1 MKLIFAGK
9 SPYRFPWA
17 IVVGFAWHDRTMFD
31 NDNPQRIKR
40 TEQSAEGARQLPIY
54 ERVSQLLRRALGD
67 GSIPSGLVLLE
78 GPVADIF
85 SVTRTPVRKALQALE
100 EEGLVSRFDGRGYT
114 AGPAGVEPRR
124 IALEA
129 SMLGLDGDAEP
140 VRKTLG
146 WESIYDEV
154 ERNVVHLSVFDSY
167 RVNELELARHFNV
180 GRVVARDVLLR
191 LEALGLLEKDERM
204 RWAIKA
210 LDADRLNHLY
220 ELRWLLEPTALRG
233 GARSLPPA
241 ELQTMVGHLHQAIA
255 TYPKISRIELDEL
268 EHDLHVGLL
277 SRCPNVDLLQS
288 LERTRCILTL
298 SKHVL
303 GETAPMPKSDPFMS
317 EHLAILEAVGR
328 DEIGLAEGLLRKHLE
343 SSCLKLIQRVDLLR
357 QTYAT
362 PKLPYIAGAAGPH
375 G

>member
-1 MKLIFAGK
+1 LNLAGK
-9 SPYRFPWA
+9 RHNRFPWPTA
-17 IVVGFAWHDRTMFD
+17 AGFVWHDRTMFD

-40 TEQSAEGARQLPIY
+40 NEQSADGAARQLPIY
-54 ERVSQLLRRALGD
+54 ERVSQLLRRALDD
-67 GSIPSGLVLLE
+67 GSIPPGLVLLE
-78 GPVADIF
+78 GPVADIL
-85 SVTRTPVRKALQALE
+85 SVTRTPVRKALHALE

-114 AGPAGVEPRR
+114 AGAAGVEPRR

-129 SMLGLDGDAEP
+129 AMLGLDSDAEP
-140 VRKTLG
+140 VRKTRG

-154 ERNVVHLSVFDSY
+154 ERNIVHLSVFDSY

-180 GRVVARDVLLR
+180 GRMVARDVLLR

-204 RWAIKA
+204 RWAIKP

-233 GARSLPPA
+233 GARSIPPA
-241 ELQTMVGHLHQAIA
+241 ELQTMVGHLRQAM
-255 TYPKISRIELDEL
+255 TSYPKISRIELDEL
-268 EHDLHVGLL
+268 EHDLHIGLL

-317 EHLAILEAVGR
+317 EHLEILEAVGR
-328 DEIGLAEGLLRKHLE
+328 DDIALAEGLLRKHLE
-343 SSCLKLIQRVDLLR
+343 SSCVKLIQRVALLR
-357 QTYAT
+357 KTYGT
-362 PKLPYIAGAAGPH
+362 PKLPYITGVAGPA
-375 G
+375 